1 MSGATASP
9 TGQALHVQRRSWGQA
24 ATPSRRVRCGRC
36 QGWARLRLR
45 GPSGSP
51 EPEEKALAQGPTADS
66 WPLLPDR
73 PRATL
78 EGLLASLMHSV
89 SPEAPQPRFPLSL
102 QAPVPLLPPPRSP
115 PAPAQIEHGAP
126 KAPASPSSWPCLS
139 LSCDFFLLSTKQGLS
154 PSEVTRL
161 REHARLHSPSGEA
174 PGLQSPLR
182 PPGGLPRHRLGTLTN
197 LFRVTALPIF
207 FGDDFHRSGPVTE
220 SIRPDPRPPASGP
233 VFKSAEDKLLT
244 PWAGDPMRRP
254 LSSGAATTLRS
265 RKRGRI
271 SVQS

>member
-1 MSGATASP
+1 M
-9 TGQALHVQRRSWGQA
+9 QRRSWGQA

-182 PPGGLPRHRLGTLTN
+182 PPGGLPRHRLTGWEHSQTSSGSRHFPSSLVMTSTGLAPLQKASGLTPGPQPQALCLSLRRTNFSPPGLGTL
-197 LFRVTALPIF
+197 
-207 FGDDFHRSGPVTE
+207 
-220 SIRPDPRPPASGP
+220 
-233 VFKSAEDKLLT
+233 
-244 PWAGDPMRRP
+244 
-254 LSSGAATTLRS
+254 
-265 RKRGRI
+265 
-271 SVQS
+271 